1 MRGATEVVEARAD
14 GTPAVVGKGTLAGP
28 VVGGSYDMAPNG
40 RDLLAMNAGGSA
52 LVAARIDGA
61 PEVRMPQ
68 VLAKANEQVF
78 HPRVAPAGR
87 WMVYVARENIE
98 TIGIFV
104 QPFPGP
110 GRRRQI
116 ASNGS
121 SPEWRADGKE
131 IVYIAVDGIWSIAVA
146 GVGNDLRFGTPQR
159 LFSANL
165 NLRGPGGPGI
175 PARRLAVSR
184 DGSRFFF
191 PLRREQ
197 PEANVI
203 HVRTGA
209 WVNQARSR

>member
-1 MRGATEVVEARAD
+1 MDGVCGAREYRD
-14 GTPAVVGKGTLAGP
+14 
-28 VVGGSYDMAPNG
+28 D
-40 RDLLAMNAGGSA
+40 RDLRSA
-52 LVAARIDGA
+52 VSRAWSQAADCLERVIS
-61 PEVRMPQ
+61 
-68 VLAKANEQVF
+68 
-78 HPRVAPAGR
+78 RVARGQEGDR
-87 WMVYVARENIE
+87 LY
-98 TIGIFV
+98 
-104 QPFPGP
+104 
-110 GRRRQI
+110 RRR
-116 ASNGS
+116 
-121 SPEWRADGKE
+121 R
-131 IVYIAVDGIWSIAVA
+131 VWSIAVS

-191 PLRREQ
+191 PLRQEQ